1 MLRPLDLDTAVEDLK
16 KHSLAPLNGEIA
28 RLVYLAATRDYN
40 TGKYY
45 HDGLSVRFTP
55 EIASQAL
62 AECHQHIFQ
71 KMVETPLK
79 ELVDQLE
86 EYIRGDS
93 GCSTA
98 QIVST
103 WMTLESYRVIIPLAC
118 DPLSAKLFCSNFMI
132 ALAILE
138 SRAKNRL
145 EN

>member
-1 MLRPLDLDTAVEDLK
+1 MLRPLNLGAAVEDLR
-16 KHSLAPLNGEIA
+16 KHSLAPLRGEIA

-45 HDGLSVRFTP
+45 HDGLSVRFSP

-62 AECHQHIFQ
+62 AECHQEIFR
-71 KMVETPLK
+71 KIVETPLK
-79 ELVDQLE
+79 ELVTQLE
-86 EYIRGDS
+86 EYIRS
-93 GCSTA
+93 EPGCPTD

-103 WMTLESYRVIIPLAC
+103 WSTLESYRVIIPLAC

-145 EN
+145 KN

>member
-1 MLRPLDLDTAVEDLK
+1 MLRPLNVGMALEDLK
-16 KHSLAPLNGEIA
+16 KHSLAPLRGEIA

-40 TGKYY
+40 TGRYY

-62 AECHQHIFQ
+62 AECHQEIFQ

-79 ELVDQLE
+79 ELVFQLE
-86 EYIRGDS
+86 EYINDDC
-93 GCSTA
+93 GC
-98 QIVST
+98 QLNEIVST
-103 WMTLESYRVIIPLAC
+103 WSRLETYRVIIPLSC
-118 DPLSAKLFCSNFMI
+118 DPLSAKLFRSNFMI